1 MQNYPNCTSF
11 MFQTLLTTET
21 DDRAPII
28 YLRDVA
34 FSELECLLQF
44 IYSGKTSVPGA
55 DLTSFLGLARGLG
68 VRGFTGEQLSPGKR
82 KIEPAE
88 AEPEAAEA
96 GLLKHTVSEP
106 IYSNISE
113 AEADGGDPGSQA
125 GQHVKRRKKHAGRE
139 EIQ

>member
-1 MQNYPNCTSF
+1 MTA
-11 MFQTLLTTET
+11 ET

-55 DLTSFLGLARGLG
+55 ELASFLGLARGLG
-68 VRGFTGEQLSPGKR
+68 VRGFTEGELSSPPGKR
-82 KIEPAE
+82 KIEE
-88 AEPEAAEA
+88 

-106 IYSNISE
+106 VYPSGKPGKLFSAVVIFHGHGRDISSDMVLV
-113 AEADGGDPGSQA
+113 ASLQGVPAGLGPGL
-125 GQHVKRRKKHAGRE
+125 G
-139 EIQ
+139 

>member
-1 MQNYPNCTSF
+1 MTA
-11 MFQTLLTTET
+11 ET

-55 DLTSFLGLARGLG
+55 ELASFLGLARGLG
-68 VRGFTGEQLSPGKR
+68 VRGFTEGELSSPPGKR
-82 KIEPAE
+82 KIEE
-88 AEPEAAEA
+88 

-106 IYSNISE
+106 VYPSGKPGKLFSAVVIFHGNDIRYCYSCLFSVFTNVVNCN
-113 AEADGGDPGSQA
+113 GSLLVREDWKI
-125 GQHVKRRKKHAGRE
+125 VKILHTSP
-139 EIQ
+139 